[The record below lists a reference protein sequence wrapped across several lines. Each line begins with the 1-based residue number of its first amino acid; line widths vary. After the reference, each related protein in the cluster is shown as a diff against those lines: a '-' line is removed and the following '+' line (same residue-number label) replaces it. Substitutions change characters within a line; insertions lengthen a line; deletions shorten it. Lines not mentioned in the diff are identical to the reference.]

1 MEEGREE
8 NKVLTEFR
16 YIASSLSRR
25 RPNTF
30 PKAARLRGVDRASV
44 QVGISWGR
52 GRWMGCGEYVQM
64 SCLQVSI
71 VAETY

>member
-8 NKVLTEFR
+8 NKGLTEFR
-16 YIASSLSRR
+16 YIASSLLRR

-30 PKAARLRGVDRASV
+30 PKAGRLWGADRASA
-44 QVGISWGR
+44 QVGISRGQGR
-52 GRWMGCGEYVQM
+52 LMGCGEYVQM

-71 VAETY
+71 VAEMY